1 MTGVTGGFFVI
12 ADTWDMHDVGAGW
25 WVVMMLGM
33 LIFWGLVIAGV
44 VWLVRELSGRRPDRE
59 SEQPLD
65 VLQRRL
71 AEGDISVDEYERR
84 REILEGQ
91 KST

>member
-1 MTGVTGGFFVI
+1 MTGFAGAFFVI
-12 ADTWDMHDVGAGW
+12 ADNWDMHDSGAGW
-25 WVVMMLGM
+25 WIVMMLGM

-44 VWLVRELSGRRPDRE
+44 VWLVRELSGRRPDQG
-59 SEQPLD
+59 SERPLD

-71 AEGDISVDEYERR
+71 AEGDISVEEYERR
-84 REILEGQ
+84 REILESP

>member
-1 MTGVTGGFFVI
+1 MIGVAGTLFVI
-12 ADTWDMHDVGAGW
+12 ADNSDMHDFGAGW
-25 WVVMMLGM
+25 WIVMMLGM

-44 VWLVRELSGRRPDRE
+44 VWLVRELSGRRPDRD
-59 SEQPLD
+59 SERPLD

-71 AEGDISVDEYERR
+71 AEGDISVEEYEQR
-84 REILEGQ
+84 RETLEGS